1 MLGDQNGKYKE
12 ITEGPEQLMKVNKI
26 KENSVTP
33 STRSALVLTVS
44 YAGSR
49 KCLFVAEH
57 VK

>member
-1 MLGDQNGKYKE
+1 
-12 ITEGPEQLMKVNKI
+12 MKVNKI
-26 KENSVTP
+26 RKYSVTP

-49 KCLFVAEH
+49 KCLFVAED